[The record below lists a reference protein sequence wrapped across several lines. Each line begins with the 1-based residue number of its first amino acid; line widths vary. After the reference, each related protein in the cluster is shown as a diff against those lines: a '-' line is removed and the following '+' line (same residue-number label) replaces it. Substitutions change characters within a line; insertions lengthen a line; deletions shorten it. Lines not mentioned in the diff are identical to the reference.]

1 MTKRNGILVL
11 VVLVAAVSSV
21 DLAHALKWCVK
32 DAAEK
37 AVCDAMVGSA
47 SFTSQAFSSAVT
59 CEVHNDCET
68 SFLADNVDIWSNV
81 DGGTLYDVSLQVETT
96 VIAGEAY
103 SFSSAVNYYATA
115 VVRASDCAS
124 GSITHL
130 KHLKGKRS
138 CHTGYGKSAGWKTP
152 ITKLVANDLM
162 EVVVSDDA
170 DYPNDMASAAAFF
183 DSSCAPMSTDAMAA
197 KNANTLVK
205 NCGNGAG
212 KAGHGCRGDKGT
224 CAGSDMYY
232 GYDGAFRCLAEG
244 NGDVAFVKHVTVG
257 RNTVGGDN
265 FVNTGDWSWKAE
277 SDKQETAW
285 KLICPGSFKCYNP
298 SEYLQCHLSAVP
310 SHAVIA
316 HLSVADADNT
326 RLRTALTNYQGTA
339 AGMAAFF
346 NDGANSEGHMFKSGT
361 KSLVMNTLSTKD
373 YLSDASEV
381 YRGMNLIN
389 NAHIGAYNATQ
400 QQILIDALNKND
412 DDDVKIDVLIG
423 VVVGIGVVV
432 LGLVA
437 AVAFI
442 AFREKRGK
450 PVFAALV

>member
-68 SFLADNVDIWSNV
+68 SFLAGNVDIWSNV

-170 DYPNDMASAAAFF
+170 DYPNDMASAAA
-183 DSSCAPMSTDAMAA
+183 SLTRPAP
-197 KNANTLVK
+197 
-205 NCGNGAG
+205 
-212 KAGHGCRGDKGT
+212 R
-224 CAGSDMYY
+224 
-232 GYDGAFRCLAEG
+232 
-244 NGDVAFVKHVTVG
+244 
-257 RNTVGGDN
+257 
-265 FVNTGDWSWKAE
+265 
-277 SDKQETAW
+277 
-285 KLICPGSFKCYNP
+285 
-298 SEYLQCHLSAVP
+298 
-310 SHAVIA
+310 
-316 HLSVADADNT
+316 
-326 RLRTALTNYQGTA
+326 
-339 AGMAAFF
+339 
-346 NDGANSEGHMFKSGT
+346 
-361 KSLVMNTLSTKD
+361 
-373 YLSDASEV
+373 
-381 YRGMNLIN
+381 
-389 NAHIGAYNATQ
+389 
-400 QQILIDALNKND
+400 
-412 DDDVKIDVLIG
+412 
-423 VVVGIGVVV
+423 
-432 LGLVA
+432 
-437 AVAFI
+437 
-442 AFREKRGK
+442 
-450 PVFAALV
+450 